1 MIAVSGTTLPIFS
14 QKHLG
19 QVPESNGADQA
30 YYSEQVPAVPA
41 EMQDAETI
49 QQRGEGHQEKEGAGD
64 VTMHAPTAERVQN
77 TRSAHYGER
86 DNPNDRSPTVAD
98 GWSPGHDNRN
108 GRQPIQDENTP
119 PA

>member
-49 QQRGEGHQEKEGAGD
+49 NNAARAIRRKKGP
-64 VTMHAPTAERVQN
+64 VM
-77 TRSAHYGER
+77 
-86 DNPNDRSPTVAD
+86 
-98 GWSPGHDNRN
+98 
-108 GRQPIQDENTP
+108 
-119 PA
+119 